1 MPTPNGGARH
11 HLNQGFGLLKDRN
24 EPNSDVAPYQ
34 FHVPDEELQRI
45 LERVRSYPWHEM
57 PDDGGWDY
65 GTNMNYLKE
74 LCAYWVD
81 GFDWRAQEKR
91 INSFPSFKA
100 NVDGIDMH
108 FIHEIGSG
116 SNPTPLL
123 ISHGWPGSVAE
134 FYNLIEPLAHPE
146 RFGGDVADAFT
157 VIVPSLPGF
166 GFSGRPPRPYGPRK
180 MAGVLNTLMTDTL
193 GYKTYLAQG
202 GDWGGAICSWLG
214 YDHAPAC
221 SAIHINVLTMRH
233 PDGPQT
239 PEEAAWAE
247 QFDKDQIMQDGYR
260 TQQATRPQTL
270 SYGMMDSPVGIAA
283 WLVEKF
289 NSWSDVEDNDI
300 ESAHSKDELLTN
312 IMIYITTKTFN
323 SASWIYYGRREE
335 GGRVLSPEGRRVEV
349 PTGCAVFPAE
359 MLNWPPRSYADRIY
373 NIQHWTEM
381 PRGGHFAAMEEP
393 EMLLNDIRKFA
404 RTLRR

>member
-1 MPTPNGGARH
+1 MITPY
-11 HLNQGFGLLKDRN
+11 
-24 EPNSDVAPYQ
+24 S
-34 FHVPDEELQRI
+34 FHVPDKTLDDIRT
-45 LERVRSYPWHEM
+45 RVVNYPWHEM

-65 GTNMNYLKE
+65 GTNMVYLKE

-81 GFDWRAQEKR
+81 GFDWRAQEAK
-91 INSFPSFKA
+91 INSFA
-100 NVDGIDMH
+100 NFRAPVDGIDMH
-108 FIHEIGSG
+108 FIYEKGSG
-116 SNPTPLL
+116 DAPMPLM
-123 ISHGWPGSVAE
+123 ISHGWPGSIVE
-134 FYNLIEPLAHPE
+134 FYEMIEPLAHPE
-146 RFGGDVADAFT
+146 RFGGNVEDAFT
-157 VIVPSLPGF
+157 IVAPSLPGF

-180 MAGVLNTLMTDTL
+180 MAGVINSLMTNTLGFDS
-193 GYKTYLAQG
+193 YLAQG

-214 YDHAPAC
+214 YDHPSTC

-239 PEEAAWAE
+239 PEEHDWDV
-247 QFDKDQIMQDGYR
+247 QFDQDQIMQNGYR

-270 SYGMMDSPVGIAA
+270 SYAMMDSPVGIAA

-289 NSWSDVEDNDI
+289 HDWSDVKTGEI
-300 ESAHSKDELLTN
+300 EAAHSKDELLTN
-312 IMIYITTKTFN
+312 IMIYITTGTFN

-335 GGRVLSPEGRRVEV
+335 GGRVLSPDGRRVEV

-359 MLNWPPRSYADRIY
+359 MLRWPPRSYAERIY
-373 NIQHWTEM
+373 NIQHWTEL

-393 EMLLNDIRKFA
+393 EMLMNDIRQFA

>member
-1 MPTPNGGARH
+1 
-11 HLNQGFGLLKDRN
+11 LNQGIGLLKDRN
-24 EPNSDVAPYQ
+24 ELKSDVSPYQ
-34 FHVPDEELQRI
+34 FYVPDEELARI
-45 LERVRSYPWHEM
+45 LERVSHYPWHEM
-57 PDDGGWDY
+57 PDDGGWEY
-65 GTNMNYLKE
+65 GTNMDYLKE

-81 GFDWRAQEKR
+81 GFDWRAQEDR

-108 FIHEIGSG
+108 FIHEKGSG

-134 FYNLIEPLAHPE
+134 FYDLIEPLAHPE
-146 RFGGDVADAFT
+146 RFGGDAEDGFT
-157 VIVPSLPGF
+157 VVVPSLPGF

-180 MAGVLNTLMTDTL
+180 MASVLNALMTDTL
-193 GYKTYLAQG
+193 GYETYLAQG

-233 PDGPQT
+233 PDGPQS
-239 PEEAAWAE
+239 PEEHAWAK
-247 QFDKDQIMQDGYR
+247 QFDHDQIMQDGYR

-289 NSWSDVEDNDI
+289 TAWSDVPDNDV
-300 ESAHSKDELLTN
+300 EAAHSKDELLTN
-312 IMIYITTKTFN
+312 IMIYITTRTFN

-335 GGRVLSPEGRRVEV
+335 GGRILSPEGKRVEV

-393 EMLLNDIRKFA
+393 DLLLQDIRKFA
-404 RTLRR
+404 RTLRYKDDGDTQ